1 MRAGQVDES
10 RERMGWLDSW
20 RWAFRDPILRLV
32 LIVTAFAGLIVGLAV
47 PFLSLV
53 AYQRGA
59 SYTVVGAM
67 ASSYLV
73 TQAVLL
79 FPAGALSDRV
89 GRIGPLIVGL
99 LLEGSAT
106 LAFAFVKLPILFV
119 ALRVV
124 QGIGLSLTYPAAR
137 ALIVDTTDPEHRG
150 RAFAAFQGA
159 FNLGWL
165 LGPAIGGVL
174 ASVVGITPLLVV
186 GGLSEIALALT
197 GLLFFR
203 RLPVVHQ
210 FVRRAASKETL
221 TPRRVGLSSL
231 FTLPLLGAFLL
242 AFGYQ
247 VPYGLF
253 SGIWSIYLKQL
264 GASDV
269 ELGLSFTT
277 YAVANL
283 LMLPV
288 GGRLADRVP
297 RWRRLLPLSWLLGL
311 VIVGYAIPAVPA
323 ILVLGAVEGA
333 LGALIVPSVDAYLA
347 SVSDPRAQGRVQGA
361 YTTIGVAGAALSALC
376 SSVLYQAGRI
386 VPFATGGFV
395 LALLSTLAVPLIR
408 LGERQRE
415 QEAVPVSDE
424 APLVRR

>member
-1 MRAGQVDES
+1 MTGQVNES

-20 RWAFRDPILRLV
+20 RWAFRDPVLRLV

-59 SYTVVGAM
+59 SYAIVGAM
-67 ASSYLV
+67 ASSYLI

-106 LAFAFVKLPILFV
+106 LAFAFVKLPVLFV

-124 QGIGLSLTYPAAR
+124 QGVGLALTYPAAR
-137 ALIVDTTDPEHRG
+137 ALIVDTTASEHRG

-186 GGLSEIALALT
+186 GGSSEIALALT

-203 RLPVVHQ
+203 RLPVVRQ
-210 FVRRAASKETL
+210 FVVRRAAPKETV
-221 TPRRVGLSSL
+221 TSRHVGLSSL

-264 GASDV
+264 GASDF

-283 LMLPV
+283 LALPI

-323 ILVLGAVEGA
+323 ILVLGAIEGA

-347 SVSDPRAQGRVQGA
+347 SVSDPRVQGRVQGA
-361 YTTIGVAGAALSALC
+361 YTTIGVAGAALSALF

-386 VPFATGGFV
+386 VPFATGGLV

-415 QEAVPVSDE
+415 QGAVLVSDE
-424 APLVRR
+424 APLIRR